1 MEAIDLMLKD
11 WVFSKSI
18 GKPCQVIG
26 IDPMEGLGAQEGYT
40 FKLAG
45 PNRMTLFT
53 HAVSV
58 EPITITPEIL
68 LKNGFKFVD
77 GTQHNTSSRYVWM
90 KDGKRDGFIIEV
102 TPYSPP
108 VNGVKFLVRIDTE
121 SSYEGGVNSIHI
133 CDIEYIHQLQHAIKL
148 CKIKKEIEL

>member
-1 MEAIDLMLKD
+1 MEALDLMLKD

-18 GKPCQVIG
+18 SKPCQVIG
-26 IDPMEGLGAQEGYT
+26 IDPREGLGPREGYT
-40 FKLAG
+40 F
-45 PNRMTLFT
+45 TLT
-53 HAVSV
+53 SPDNTTLYVHAVSV

-77 GTQHNTSSRYVWM
+77 GTQHSTSSRYVWM
-90 KDGKRDGFIIEV
+90 EDGKRDGFIIEV
-102 TPYSPP
+102 TPYNPP

-121 SSYEGGVNSIHI
+121 SSHEGGVNIIHS
-133 CDIEYIHQLQHAIKL
+133 CDIEYIHQLQHAIRL